1 MAAITASQPLEC
13 LMGPPHFSLH
23 FQVLT
28 ASSPLWLLPLTH
40 PSTRVVTV
48 QVLLAIC
55 SQLLSNVLSSKQIL
69 CSAGSLQF
77 RCSKTVPHFAAVLGN
92 QRAST
97 KVLGWLTCSRLRSCP
112 FPRVSKRCCYRPF
125 TMWQFKVRKE
135 GEGNGGTS
143 GKWGIA

>member
-1 MAAITASQPLEC
+1 MKKRGKMDLAFRHSASLSAENDTWNTLRGPGMAAITVSQPLEC
-13 LMGPPHFSLH
+13 LMGPPPFSLP
-23 FQVLT
+23 FQVLA

-48 QVLLAIC
+48 LVLLAIF

-97 KVLGWLTCSRLRSCP
+97 KVLGWLTCSRFRSCP
-112 FPRVSKRCCYRPF
+112 FP
-125 TMWQFKVRKE
+125 
-135 GEGNGGTS
+135 
-143 GKWGIA
+143 